1 MSLSRKVG
9 VIDYG
14 TGNLRSVVKAFEH
27 LGANVSIFKDPTG
40 IEEVDA
46 IVFPGQG
53 TFDQC
58 MESLQESGL
67 DSALQLWIKQGKPY
81 FGICLG
87 LQVLFETSEEGNLP
101 GLNLFQGHVRK
112 FTFETPMKIPH
123 MGWNEV
129 SWNVPDNHP
138 LKNNLSDSDQFYFV
152 HSYYLSNVS
161 NDIITFETTYGFP
174 FVSGILSGKCIA
186 TQFHPEKSQKKGLQ
200 LYRNFLEKIL

>member
-27 LGANVSIFKDPTG
+27 LGANVSIFKDSTG

-67 DSALQLWIKQGKPY
+67 DSALQLWINQGKPY

-161 NDIITFETTYGFP
+161 N
-174 FVSGILSGKCIA
+174 LS
-186 TQFHPEKSQKKGLQ
+186 KS
-200 LYRNFLEKIL
+200 

>member
-1 MSLSRKVG
+1 
-9 VIDYG
+9 
-14 TGNLRSVVKAFEH
+14 
-27 LGANVSIFKDPTG
+27 
-40 IEEVDA
+40 
-46 IVFPGQG
+46 
-53 TFDQC
+53 

-67 DSALQLWIKQGKPY
+67 DSALQLWINQGKPY

-138 LKNNLSDSDQFYFV
+138 LKNHLSNSDQFYFV

-186 TQFHPEKSQKKGLQ
+186 TQFQPEKSQKKGLQ